1 MSYPSQKRR
10 LRPARGIAA
19 VVAGLMAAG
28 AGLAGLQSAQAVP
41 TPEGPA
47 GTIRTMAGTTY
58 QFRQGGY
65 GDVNGVEGG
74 PAIKSQ
80 FQNPRGLNFAPAGSP
95 NAGDV
100 YITDA
105 LNHLV
110 RKIDSAGNV
119 SLVAGTAPAPFA
131 ASLAGESGD
140 GGAAT
145 AALLREPHGVAVDSK
160 GNVYIADSRNCV
172 IRKVDTSGIITR
184 FAGTGVRKPLAND
197 PYNCDNGTNAA
208 DPQTTNTPLT
218 VALDQP
224 KQLFMTQEGGKDL
237 LWITD
242 MGNNKLR
249 KISINNGVAESMTTV
264 AGVRMNNNYQ
274 DGDFTQAT
282 MRHAEGIWVAN
293 DKTVYF
299 TDGGNNLVRKI
310 SNGIVS
316 TIAGDKA
323 AAEAAKLIDGPCDAG
338 NLCGNSDGD
347 GGLAINAHLDEPRGI
362 TGDNLGHL
370 FIAEEHGS
378 RIRRINLNSGIID
391 TIAGDGTVA
400 EQRGNGGT
408 AFIKGENG
416 PALETNFNHLHDMQV
431 NPADGSLWIADS
443 RNNRVRAMFG
453 VTNATGGNVQTGGN
467 PVVTPTTQPPVT
479 IPGKSGYWMLGA
491 DGKVWGFGDAKVL
504 GDVVGRMPAG
514 ASAVHIEPTPDY
526 GGYWINDDRGG
537 VYAFGNAAPLGGINS
552 SVLQAGE
559 KVVSLSATPTG
570 QGFWLFT
577 TKGRVFAKGVGA
589 DNFGD
594 LANTKLNGAVQSSVA
609 TPTGKGYYMVGSD
622 GGVFTF
628 GDAKFH
634 GSTGNVKL
642 NKPVMAVVPT
652 RTGNGYWLV
661 ASDGGIFSF
670 GSDAEFRGSQGD
682 TKLNKPVVGMVR
694 YGSGYLMVGSDGG
707 IFNHSGSD
715 AGFKGSLGA
724 NPPAI
729 PITFAATLDS

>member
-19 VVAGLMAAG
+19 VIAGLMAAG
-28 AGLAGLQSAQAVP
+28 AGLAGLPSAQAVP

-47 GTIRTMAGTTY
+47 GWIRTMAGMTRNF
-58 QFRQGGY
+58 QQGGY
-65 GDVNGVEGG
+65 GPDSGPGGLVAAVN
-74 PAIKSQ
+74 SQ
-80 FQNPRGLNFAPAGSP
+80 FQNPRGLNFAP
-95 NAGDV
+95 NGDLYV
-100 YITDA
+100 TDA

-110 RKIDSAGNV
+110 RKIDAQGNV
-119 SLVAGTAPAPFA
+119 SLVAGTVPVNGVPQDGDTGEGVPAT
-131 ASLAGESGD
+131 S
-140 GGAAT
+140 
-145 AALLREPHGVAVDSK
+145 ALLREPHGVAADSK

-172 IRKVDTSGIITR
+172 IRKVDTNGIITR

-197 PYNCDNGTNAA
+197 PYNCDNGTSAD
-208 DPQTTNTPLT
+208 DPQTTNAPLT
-218 VALDQP
+218 VSLDQP

-249 KISINNGVAESMTTV
+249 KMTINNGVAESMTTI

-274 DGDFTQAT
+274 DGPASQAT

-310 SNGIVS
+310 SNGVVS

-323 AAEAAKLIDGPCDAG
+323 AAEAAKLTDGPCDFG
-338 NLCGNSDGD
+338 NLCGNSEGD
-347 GGLAINAHLDEPRGI
+347 GGLAIDANLDEPRGI
-362 TGDNLGHL
+362 TGDNQGNL

-378 RIRRINLNSGIID
+378 RIRRINLNTGRID

-400 EQRGNGGT
+400 EQRGAGGT

-416 PALETNFNHLHDMQV
+416 PALETNFNHVHDIQV

-443 RNNRVRAMFG
+443 RNNRVRAMSG
-453 VTNATGGNVQTGGN
+453 VSNAIGGNVQTGGN
-467 PVVTPTTQPPVT
+467 PGTTPTTQPPVT
-479 IPGKSGYWMLGA
+479 VPGKSGYWMLGA

-514 ASAVHIEPTPDY
+514 ASAVHIEPTPSM

-537 VYAFGNAAPLGGINS
+537 VYSFGDAAALGGINS
-552 SVLQAGE
+552 SALQAGE
-559 KVVSLSATPTG
+559 KVISLSATPSG

-577 TKGRVFAKGVGA
+577 TKGRVFGKGVGA

-594 LANTKLNGAVQSSVA
+594 LANVKLNGAIQSSIP

-628 GDAKFH
+628 GDAKFF
-634 GSTGNVKL
+634 GSTGDIKL
-642 NKPVMAVVPT
+642 NKPVMSLVPT
-652 RTGNGYWLV
+652 RSSAGYWLV
-661 ASDGGIFSF
+661 ASDGGIFTF
-670 GSDAEFRGSQGD
+670 GDAKFQGSLGAV
-682 TKLNKPVVGMVR
+682 KLNKPVVGMVR
-694 YGSGYLMVGSDGG
+694 YGTGYLMVGADGG
-707 IFNHSGSD
+707 IFDFSGSPN
-715 AGFKGSLGA
+715 GFKGSLGA
-724 NPPAI
+724 TPPAI